1 MEGRKKGRN
10 EREGRKG
17 GGREGNKRYRA
28 KEKKKGSDT
37 KERIR
42 ERSEWG
48 MRARERRKEERRV
61 EGELGEGA
69 RGRNDIK
76 RLGGKKGIE
85 KETGRG

>member
-42 ERSEWG
+42 ERTEWG
-48 MRARERRKEERRV
+48 MRAREKRRKRGGRAELKGRNGKYRERERR
-61 EGELGEGA
+61 
-69 RGRNDIK
+69 
-76 RLGGKKGIE
+76 
-85 KETGRG
+85 